1 GGGAFALLMRFR
13 SALPEGLA
21 NVAALASAVVIFQIS
36 NAITPESGITAAI
49 LAGMVVGHTRS
60 YELNELREFK
70 EQLTVLLVATLFV
83 LLAAD
88 VRLSEIRVL
97 GWPGVLTVLA
107 LILVVRPVNVF
118 CSTFRTDLE
127 LREKLF
133 LSWLAPRGIVA
144 AAVSSLFAQRM
155 ADAGL
160 EGGGAIRA
168 LVFLVIAMT
177 VLVQGMSAGL
187 VASALGVRM
196 PREVGFVILG
206 ANEAAR
212 CLGAILA
219 TAGEEVVFID
229 TNADSARAAEE
240 AGFKVVFGDGLD
252 DRALIKARVQTRR
265 ACISATPNESVNF
278 LFAKKVH
285 ERAKDVAT
293 YVAIERKE
301 DGVST
306 SMVRQNRSR
315 LLFAGARE
323 LAQWSTTKR
332 RFFAAKWTALSDT
345 PTDTPSF
352 EDLPPGIALPLAFVR
367 ADIASPVERPYH
379 AKKGDVIHLA
389 IATEQTEEAEGWLSQ
404 NGWAKAS

>member
-83 LLAAD
+83 LLTAD
-88 VRLSEIRVL
+88 VRLAEIRVL

-187 VASALGVRM
+187 VASVLGVRV

-212 CLGAILA
+212 CLGAVLA

-265 ACISATPNESVNF
+265 GCISATPNESVNF

-285 ERAKDVAT
+285 DRAKGVAT

-301 DGVST
+301 AGVST

-315 LLFAGARE
+315 LLFAGAHE
-323 LAQWSTTKR
+323 LAQWSTAKR
-332 RFFAAKWTALSDT
+332 HFFAAKWTALSDT
-345 PTDTPSF
+345 PTDAPSF
-352 EDLPPGIALPLAFVR
+352 DDLPAGIALPLALVR
-367 ADIASPVERPYH
+367 ANIASPVERPYH

-404 NGWAKAS
+404 NGWAKES